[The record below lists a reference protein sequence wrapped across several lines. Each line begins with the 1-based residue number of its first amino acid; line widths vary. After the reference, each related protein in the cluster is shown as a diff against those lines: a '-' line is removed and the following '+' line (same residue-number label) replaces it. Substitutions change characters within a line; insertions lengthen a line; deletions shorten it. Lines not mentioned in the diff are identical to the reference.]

1 MIFSEIYS
9 VYYTAVA
16 RILDQAMNP
25 RITAGELEDCVRQT
39 AFSESVLTIL
49 PALKTG
55 KWPLLDD
62 ELHSVLEHS
71 PTMPMTLLEKRWLKA
86 ISMDPRV
93 ALFGVSFPELKDVSP
108 LFTREDYRIFDQYGD
123 GDPYDDPNYQQN
135 FRRVRFAIQQGLP
148 LEITMKNRYGKTLRF
163 RCRPKGLEYSRKDDK
178 FRILVDFCRYRQI
191 NLARV
196 ISCQYDHTPG
206 PWCIRPK
213 PDPLC
218 QLTLCITDERNA
230 LERAM
235 LHFSHFER
243 QAERLENNQYLL
255 RLKYME
261 SDETELVIRVLSFG
275 PYVQVVEPESFVERI
290 RERLQAQMSC
300 GLR

>member
-9 VYYTAVA
+9 AYYGAVA
-16 RILDQAMNP
+16 KILDLAMNP
-25 RITAGELEDCVRQT
+25 RTTERDLEDCVRQE

-55 KWPLLDD
+55 KWPLLD
-62 ELHSVLEHS
+62 ENRRSILQHS
-71 PTMPMTLLEKRWLKA
+71 PTMPVTLLEKRWLKA
-86 ISMDPRV
+86 ISMDPRI
-93 ALFGVSFPELKDVSP
+93 ALFGVSFPELEDVSP
-108 LFTREDYRIFDQYGD
+108 LFTQEDYKIFDQYGD
-123 GDPYDDPNYQQN
+123 GDPFDDPGYQQN
-135 FRRVRFAIQQGLP
+135 FRRVRFAIQQNLP
-148 LEITMKNRYGKTLRF
+148 LKITMTNRYGKTICI
-163 RCRPKGLEYSRKDDK
+163 RCRPRGLEYSRKDDK

-196 ISCQYDHTPG
+196 ISCQYDHTTG
-206 PWCIRPK
+206 PWHLRAK

-235 LHFSHFER
+235 LHFSHFQR

-255 RLKYME
+255 RLNYRK

-275 PYVQVVEPESFVERI
+275 PYIQVVEPEPFVDLI
-290 RERLQAQMSC
+290 KERLRAQMRC
-300 GLR
+300 ELR